1 MTRLSLNACS
11 ALFICAISVNTFA
24 QIKSD
29 VTAPDNQRPTV
40 LTASNG
46 VTLVNIQTPSAAGVS
61 RNTYSQFD
69 VQNNG
74 AILNN
79 SRTNVQTQLGGW
91 VQGNPWLA
99 TGSARVI
106 LNEVHSHDPSL
117 LKGYMEVAGQAA
129 QIVIANPSGVT
140 CNGCGFVNANRATIT
155 TGKPIL
161 YNGNLDGFSVQ
172 DGLVMIN
179 GAGLDASTTAYADIL
194 ARALQVN
201 AGIWAN
207 QLIVVSGTNQ
217 IKLDQM
223 TNHPFV
229 SGESKPVG
237 MPPVFAVDSSQLGG
251 MYAGKITLLA
261 TEAGVG
267 VRNAGKI
274 IANAADIVLLS
285 NGQLENSGYIASQ
298 VQTQINSSQDI
309 KNSGTIAAQ
318 DNASIHTPSAINN
331 SGKLIANKQINLE
344 SRSLVGDGSLL
355 SQGDVSVKLTQDY
368 LHTGQLL
375 ASGTTTLETAGSLTN
390 QGTLQSGTEINLKA
404 KSIDNQAKGKISA
417 DSVKLQATDT
427 HTLTNRGLIDGIFAS
442 IETATLNNLGSG
454 KIYGDQIAIKA
465 TTLNNLA
472 ETVNG
477 VSQAPV
483 IAARER
489 LDIGASEINNREHA
503 LIFSAGDLAIGGN
516 LDANKQA
523 TGQAALLNNA
533 SATIDALGHA
543 DIKAKIINNTNA
555 HFSYE
560 TQVQSVQDNVR
571 EDPSGS
577 QYRIFTR
584 TISIPVATQSDPAV
598 IRSGG
603 DLRIT
608 SDLTSNEMSHIVA
621 GGVLTVQ
628 GNDINNI
635 QVYAPRFV
643 HDVGTTYSLVYIP
656 QSGYCGFV
664 SVNCVRA
671 HYAWWPSAY
680 DSTTSNS
687 MAVAQITPVQAS
699 GKIMSSFVSDSS
711 TGIKSNLPN
720 NSLFSLT
727 PNLTAHYLIETDS
740 LFTNYRTWLSSD
752 YLLNALS
759 INPETTQKRLGDGF
773 YEQKLIREQVAQ
785 LTGRRFLDSY
795 ANDETQYAA
804 LMNKGATF
812 AQSHQLTPGIA
823 LTAAQMAQ
831 LTSDIVWLVEKDIT
845 LPNGTT
851 TKVLTPQ
858 LYVVAKKGDLQ
869 NDGALL
875 SGDAIDLKLSNNV
888 MNSGTIAGR
897 TVVALNAENINNLNG
912 RITGSDVGLAART
925 DINNIGGTI
934 AAENNLVASAGHDV
948 NLVSTT
954 STQTTAQSNT
964 QSSRTHI
971 DRVAGLYVTGGA
983 GQLTLQAANDMNLTA
998 AVIQNQGSDDTTLA
1012 ANNNINLGS
1021 IKQSSSDHIVWDS
1034 NNFRTDSNK
1043 ADVGTQIQVEG
1054 NLSLQAGKDL
1064 NVKAANVTSNQGD
1077 LFASAGNSVNLT
1089 AGEANLQHD
1098 EGHRFEDN
1106 SLLSSTTITTRDT
1119 LNQTSAQATTLSGKT
1134 TTVLANQ
1141 NITIQGSNVVS
1152 DNGTLLAAKNNINIT
1167 AATNTSSES
1176 HISVKKESGI
1186 LSSGGIGVTIGNRQL
1201 NTDQKN
1207 TATTATASTVGSTQG
1222 NVDLQAGKNYV
1233 QTGSDVIALEGDINI
1248 IAQKITITE
1257 AREANKNK
1265 IDTKFK
1271 QSGVTV
1277 ALTSPVISAIQTVQ
1291 NMSEAASDTSDPR
1304 MKALAAANMA
1314 MAGKTAADAI
1324 KAGQG
1329 STINGKE
1336 NQIPTKVDA
1345 NGKVTESRDA
1355 NKADK
1360 IGGINLAVSI
1370 GSARSESQTTQ
1381 ASESARVSN
1390 VSAGNNLNVSAT
1402 GDGKNSDITV
1412 QGSTLE
1418 ADKKITFNAENE
1430 IKLLA
1435 AKNTAEQHS
1444 HNSSKSGNIGFSVG
1458 SDGLLATASVSG
1470 ARGNA
1475 DGSDVTW
1482 TNAHVIAGNQV
1493 VINSGAD
1500 TTLKGAVVTAP
1511 QITAN
1516 VSGNLNITSLQDTS
1530 KFDSKQQSI
1539 GASVAVGAGK
1549 SSGNLSL
1556 NKSKIDSD
1564 YAGVN
1569 EQSGLKAGDA
1579 GFAVNVANN
1588 TDLQGGA
1595 ITSTQQAINDNKN
1608 NFSTG
1613 GTLTTSDLQN
1623 QASYT
1628 ATSVGVNIGTG
1639 VSLDGKLAPQGSGAG
1654 IGNDSANAS
1663 SITAAAISG
1672 VAGNK
1677 DVRTGDKETGIQ
1689 KIFDADK
1696 VQKDINAQGQITQE
1710 FGRIASRVV
1719 ANYATSKID
1728 ELKAQQSAEAAQTNP
1743 DLVKLQA
1750 LKAELENWEE
1760 GGAYRIALHAAV
1772 GGITGDVKGAVS
1784 AGAAASAA
1792 PLLNDLQYSVT
1803 NALENAGANTSI
1815 AKAVAQVIT
1824 GSTAAGIGSVASGGS
1839 TIGAATAFN
1848 SDANNRQLHV
1858 SEVQWLRENAKE
1870 FAKKQGITEKQAFER
1885 LTQQAVKEVDYLWR
1899 AQLSDGDDLAAKE
1912 FLGSNQQ
1919 NFTNDLGEKQK
1930 LFTSTGQ
1937 QLLRPEMFAD
1947 TADPNFYKHFV
1958 QSGISRPLSSGLM
1971 KELQDSGIDV
1981 KNAAVDLAKIARE
1994 NPNLVFGAIWG
2005 AVKNLPNTMVD
2016 SFVETGHAIG
2026 EGTAVAINDD
2036 IAKKLNAI
2044 YGRDVSGYQEAL
2056 LAIRIMNAA
2065 TGAAATAKVTTAAT
2079 EKITSAISKKLDD
2092 VAAVKIELEEISK
2105 AKIQNQINKDNDVFS
2120 GTGEKIKGDSS
2131 PAFKGNTNL
2140 DEHLN
2145 AGGPHKQTV
2154 YGAHNDEAY
2163 HQAIKEKGFTDLP
2176 NQRQV
2181 LAPGIYE
2188 NQYIGND
2195 GRNYTK
2201 TTYDSAVWSHEQ
2213 IQSMSRQAVV
2223 KLESEVNSGIGFL
2236 PQKNNPVQ
2244 TTVNS
2249 IPFIV
2254 SFDKGKLYAHPGRLK
2269 GN

>member
-1 MTRLSLNACS
+1 MIRFVIMSCVGLCS
-11 ALFICAISVNTFA
+11 YVISVISVA
-24 QIKSD
+24 QIVAD
-29 VTAPDNQRPTV
+29 RTAPGNQQATV
-40 LTASNG
+40 LTAPNG
-46 VTLVNIQTPSAAGVS
+46 VPLVNIQTPSAAGVS
-61 RNTYSQFD
+61 RNMYSQFD

-79 SRTNVQTQLGGW
+79 SRTNIQTEIGGW
-91 VQGNPWLA
+91 VQANPWLA
-99 TGSARVI
+99 TGGARVI
-106 LNEVHSHDPSL
+106 LNEVNSNDPSL
-117 LKGYMEVAGQAA
+117 LKGYVEVAGQAA
-129 QIVIANPSGVT
+129 QVVIANPYGVT
-140 CNGCGFVNANRATIT
+140 CNGCGFINANRITMT
-155 TGKPIL
+155 TGTPIL
-161 YNGNLDGFSVQ
+161 NNGNLDGFNVRG
-172 DGLVMIN
+172 GLVTIN

-194 ARALQVN
+194 ARAVQMH

-207 QLIVVSGTNQ
+207 KLNVVSGTNQ
-217 IKLDQM
+217 IKFDQI
-223 TNHPFV
+223 TNDPV
-229 SGESKPVG
+229 VNNGTTASSKAPT
-237 MPPVFAVDSSQLGG
+237 FAIDSSQLGG
-251 MYAGKITLLA
+251 MYAAKITLLA
-261 TEAGVG
+261 TESGVG

-274 IANAADIVLLS
+274 LASAADVVLLS
-285 NGQLENSGYIASQ
+285 NGQLENSGYIASHS
-298 VQTQINSSQDI
+298 QTKINSSQDV
-309 KNSGTIAAQ
+309 KNTGTIVAQ
-318 DNASIHTPSAINN
+318 DNASIQTPTAINN
-331 SGKLIANKQINLE
+331 SGKLIAGEQLKLE
-344 SRSLVGDGSLL
+344 SASLTGDGLLL
-355 SQGDVSVKLTQDY
+355 SQGDVNVKLTQNY
-368 LHTGQLL
+368 RHTGQLI
-375 ASGTTTLETAGSLTN
+375 ASGTATLETAGSLIN
-390 QGTLQSGTEINLKA
+390 QSTFQAGTALNLKA
-404 KSIDNQAKGKISA
+404 RSINNQTSGKIIA
-417 DSVKLQATDT
+417 DSVKLQATDN
-427 HTLTNRGLIDGIFAS
+427 HTLINRGLIDGIHTS
-442 IETATLNNLGSG
+442 IESATLNNLGSG
-454 KIYGDQIAIKA
+454 KIYGDRIAIKA

-477 VSQAPV
+477 ISQAPV

-543 DIKAKIINNTNA
+543 DIKAKIINNTNE

-560 TQVQSVQDNVR
+560 TQVESVQDNVR

-577 QYRIFTR
+577 QYRVFTR

-608 SDLTSNEMSHIVA
+608 SDLTNNDMSHIVA

-643 HDVGTTYSLVYIP
+643 HDVGTTHSLVFIP
-656 QSGYCGFV
+656 QSGTCSWYEW
-664 SVNCVRA
+664 NCVPA
-671 HYAWWPSAY
+671 HHEWWRSAY
-680 DSTTSNS
+680 DSTSSNS
-687 MAVAQITPVQAS
+687 MAVAQITPAQAS
-699 GKIMSSFVSDSS
+699 GKIMSSFVSDSA
-711 TGIKSNLPN
+711 TGISGNLPN

-785 LTGRRFLDSY
+785 LTGRRFLDSF
-795 ANDETQYAA
+795 ANNETQYAA
-804 LMNKGATF
+804 LMNNGATF

-823 LTAAQMAQ
+823 LTAVQMAQ
-831 LTSDIVWLVEKDIT
+831 LTSDIVWLIEKDIT
-845 LPNGTT
+845 MANGTT

-888 MNSGTIAGR
+888 TNSGTIAGR
-897 TVVALNAENINNLNG
+897 NVVALTTENINNLKG
-912 RITGSDVGLAART
+912 RISGGDVGLAART

-934 AAENNLVASAGHDV
+934 AAENNLVAKAGRDV
-948 NLVSTT
+948 NIVSTT
-954 STQTTAQSNT
+954 STQTTALKNT

-971 DRVAGLYVTGGA
+971 DRVAGLYVTGGT
-983 GQLTLQAANDMNLTA
+983 GQLTLQVANDMNLTA
-998 AVIQNQGSDDTTLA
+998 AVIQNQSSGDNTLA
-1012 ANNNINLGS
+1012 ANNNINLNTV
-1021 IKQSSSDHIVWDS
+1021 KQSSSDHIVWDS
-1034 NNFRTDSNK
+1034 NNFRIDSNK
-1043 ADVGTQIQVEG
+1043 SDIGTQIQVEG
-1054 NLSLQAGKDL
+1054 NLGLQAGKDL
-1064 NVKAANVTSNQGD
+1064 NAKAANVTSNQGH
-1077 LFASAGNSVNLT
+1077 LLASAGSNINLT
-1089 AGEANLQHD
+1089 AGEANVQHD
-1098 EGHRFEDN
+1098 ERHRFEDN
-1106 SLLSSTTITTRDT
+1106 GLLSSTTTTTRDT

-1134 TTVLANQ
+1134 TSVLANQ

-1152 DNGTLLAAKNNINIT
+1152 DNGTRLAAKNNINIT
-1167 AATNTSSES
+1167 AATDTSAES
-1176 HISVKKESGI
+1176 HFYQERESGI
-1186 LSSGGIGVTIGNRQL
+1186 FGSGGVGVTIGTRQQ

-1207 TATTATASTVGSTQG
+1207 ITTTASASTVASIQG

-1233 QTGSDVIALEGDINI
+1233 QAGSDVIAPQGDVNI
-1248 IAQKITITE
+1248 TAQKIDITE
-1257 AREANKNK
+1257 ARETNKNQ
-1265 IDTKFK
+1265 IDSKFK

-1277 ALTSPVISAIQTVQ
+1277 AVTSPVISAIQTVQ
-1291 NMSEAASDTSDPR
+1291 NMSQAASDTSDPR

-1314 MAGKTAADAI
+1314 MAGKNAADAI

-1370 GSARSESQTTQ
+1370 GNTKSESQTTQ
-1381 ASESARVSN
+1381 ASESSRASN
-1390 VSAGNNLNVSAT
+1390 VSSGNNLNVVAI
-1402 GDGKNSDITV
+1402 GAEKNSDITV

-1418 ADKKITFNAENE
+1418 ADKKITLNAEDE

-1444 HNSSKSGNIGFSVG
+1444 NNSSKSGSIGFSVG
-1458 SDGLLATASVSG
+1458 SDGLLATASASG

-1482 TNAHVIAGNQV
+1482 TNTQVNAGNQV
-1493 VINSGAD
+1493 IMNSGAD

-1549 SSGNLSL
+1549 PSGNLSV
-1556 NKSKIDSD
+1556 NKSDIDSD
-1564 YAGVN
+1564 YASVK
-1569 EQSGLKAGDA
+1569 EQSALKAGDA
-1579 GFAVNVANN
+1579 GFTVSVANN

-1613 GTLTTSDLQN
+1613 GTLTTTDLQN

-1654 IGNDSANAS
+1654 IGNDSASAS
-1663 SITAAAISG
+1663 SITATAISG

-1677 DVRTGDKETGIQ
+1677 DARTGDKETGIQ

-1696 VQKDINAQGQITQE
+1696 VQKDINAQVQITQE
-1710 FGRIASRVV
+1710 FGRVASRAV

-1728 ELKAQQSAEAAQTNP
+1728 DIKAQQSAERAQTNP
-1743 DLVKLQA
+1743 NLVKLQA
-1750 LKAELENWEE
+1750 LKAEQENWEE

-1772 GGITGDVKGAVS
+1772 GGITGDVKGAVG

-1803 NALENAGANTSI
+1803 NALENAGANTNI

-1824 GSTAAGIGSVASGGS
+1824 GTTAAGIGSVASGGN

-1858 SEVQWLRENAKE
+1858 SEVQWLRENARD
-1870 FAKKQGITEKQAFER
+1870 FAKKQGISEKQAFER

-1919 NFTNDLGEKQK
+1919 KFTNDLGEKQK

-1971 KELQDSGIDV
+1971 KELKDSGIDI
-1981 KNAAVDLAKIARE
+1981 KNTAVDLAKIAKE
-1994 NPNLVFGAIWG
+1994 NPNLVFGAIWS
-2005 AVKNLPNTMVD
+2005 AVKNLPGAMLD

-2026 EGTAVAINDD
+2026 EGTAVAINDE
-2036 IAKKLNAI
+2036 ISKKLNAI
-2044 YGRDVSGYQEAL
+2044 YGRDVSAYQEAL

-2092 VAAVKIELEEISK
+2092 VAALKIEVEEIAK

-2131 PAFKGNTNL
+2131 PAFKGNTTL

-2145 AGGPHKQTV
+2145 AGGPNKKNI
-2154 YGAHNDEAY
+2154 YGAHNDEEY
-2163 HQAIKEKGFTDLP
+2163 HQAIREKGFTDLP
-2176 NQRQV
+2176 NRRQV
-2181 LAPGIYE
+2181 LAPGIFE
-2188 NQYIGND
+2188 NQYIGN
-2195 GRNYTK
+2195 GGKNYTK
-2201 TTYDSAVWSHEQ
+2201 TTYDPAVWSHEQ

-2223 KLESEVNSGIGFL
+2223 KIESEINSGVRQIVE
-2236 PQKNNPVQ
+2236 PRQDVQ
-2244 TTVNS
+2244 TWINE

-2254 SFDKGKLYAHPGRLK
+2254 RNTNGKYYAFPGK
-2269 GN
+2269 MSK